1 MALSGVCLFVFLHFF
16 HAKLKIFRILTGHQG
31 KKDISKGD
39 VKNKTAIIK
48 LTLVSDNN

>member
-16 HAKLKIFRILTGHQG
+16 HAKLKIFRFLTGHQG